1 MCAIDSEDDSQ
12 SVLSSVHIIKT
23 RLKAS
28 WVPGSDGTHLDD
40 KVSCVYG
47 QPVLLLY
54 TAFTYF
60 NSQWWE
66 FSGGPVVSTHC
77 FYCQIWVQSLVGDWK
92 KKTVNDPLEL
102 VALFSGL
109 CSKPKSKFWMLRIWD
124 LVENEVCLCVEGCRC
139 INYFLKV
146 LDLQK
151 NWEDSTELSCTPHP
165 VSTVMILTLVLCVY
179 HH

>member
-60 NSQWWE
+60 KSVVGILWRS
-66 FSGGPVVSTHC
+66 SG
-77 FYCQIWVQSLVGDWK
+77 
-92 KKTVNDPLEL
+92 
-102 VALFSGL
+102 
-109 CSKPKSKFWMLRIWD
+109 
-124 LVENEVCLCVEGCRC
+124 
-139 INYFLKV
+139 
-146 LDLQK
+146 
-151 NWEDSTELSCTPHP
+151 
-165 VSTVMILTLVLCVY
+165 
-179 HH
+179 